1 MKGVTTVGIKR
12 GTLDTRIICS
22 EKIYDN
28 EWVWSYDF
36 DKPKRMYIR
45 LVIERYCCGF
55 RLSHFYY

>member
-28 EWVWSYDF
+28 DMGVE
-36 DKPKRMYIR
+36 
-45 LVIERYCCGF
+45 L
-55 RLSHFYY
+55 